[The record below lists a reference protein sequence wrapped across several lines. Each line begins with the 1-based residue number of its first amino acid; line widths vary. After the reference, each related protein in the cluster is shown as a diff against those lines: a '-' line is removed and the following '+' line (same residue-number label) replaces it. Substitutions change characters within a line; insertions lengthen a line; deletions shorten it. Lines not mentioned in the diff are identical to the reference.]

1 MKPLLPT
8 KRAIFALACLT
19 SLSACETTQTAQA
32 IATDTSSQ
40 NTTTPARCELLNAQ
54 VASPNRVTI
63 TVLDAPT
70 LTSSCE
76 AIIKQAQACTNY
88 FEQLPLDQVSTET
101 LLNPWDKA
109 SSAIDDVFG
118 PVYLQTYV
126 HPEKSVRDAGE
137 KCIQNYTKYST
148 GVFQNENL
156 YRRFTSLRVSSPQA
170 LELRKDI
177 IEAFEDSGVNL
188 PADKRARAKAI
199 IEEAQKLSQE
209 FSRNMRDNKSKI
221 KFSPAE
227 VKGVPENWK
236 EAAEKDADGNYLA
249 SFDYPV
255 FNPFMR
261 NASNGAARKRYL
273 SGYYNRGTPRNL
285 EILDQITTLRKELAT
300 LQGVPSY
307 AHLVTK
313 RRMVQT
319 PEVVH
324 NFLNDVA
331 KKVHKVELNDIETL
345 RRFKASREGTPLA
358 STVFNR
364 WDLSYYTEQL
374 RKERFQIDQEALR
387 THFPTQPITDWAMY
401 LSGKLYGIRFNKVD
415 VPVWHQDVQYYDVF
429 DTATNERLG
438 GIYLDMYPRDGK
450 YKHAA
455 AFGVREGSTLTGR
468 KPISVLVT
476 NFDRKGLTHR
486 ELETLMHE
494 FGHVLHGVLSKTHF
508 KSHSGTNVSRDF
520 VEAPSQMFE
529 AWVRRPEALRTIQ
542 DVCRRCPPLSNS
554 QIKRLEQARLFGQGT
569 FYSRQHLYASLD
581 MALVN
586 ENPKSAAETW
596 ETLESA
602 SPLGHIP
609 GTQFPGT
616 FGHIAG
622 GYASGYYGY
631 MWSEVLAVDMLS
643 RFGNNIMN
651 LETSQRFRKKILE
664 RGGERPA
671 LELVEDFLGRKV
683 NSDAF
688 FAQIAGEAN

>member
-1 MKPLLPT
+1 MLRKQAAT
-8 KRAIFALACLT
+8 RYLAAFGTAFL
-19 SLSACETTQTAQA
+19 LSACETTETAKESDVQTQLTTAQTGPA
-32 IATDTSSQ
+32 SCPLLSRATTSRS
-40 NTTTPARCELLNAQ
+40 
-54 VASPNRVTI
+54 RVTI
-63 TVLDAPT
+63 PILTADT
-70 LTSSCE
+70 LTASCDRIIDE
-76 AIIKQAQACTNY
+76 AKQCTQY
-88 FEQLPLDQVSTET
+88 FTQLPLDTISTET

-109 SSAIDDVFG
+109 SAAVDDVFG

-126 HPEKSVRDAGE
+126 HPDKTVRDAGE
-137 KCIQNYTKYST
+137 KCIQKYTKYST
-148 GVFQNENL
+148 GVFQNEAL
-156 YRRFTSLRVSSPQA
+156 YKRFKQLRVSSPVA
-170 LELRKDI
+170 LEFRKDI

-188 PADKRARAKAI
+188 PAEKRARTKAI
-199 IEEAQKLSQE
+199 IEQTQKLSQE
-209 FSRNMRDNKSKI
+209 FSRNMRDNKTKLVL
-221 KFSPAE
+221 SPSDVE
-227 VKGVPENWK
+227 GVPDSWK
-236 EAAEKDADGNYLA
+236 KAVKRDAQGNYLA

-261 NASNGAARKRYL
+261 NAKNADARKRYL

-285 EILDQITTLRKELAT
+285 ELLDQITTLRKELAS

-313 RRMVQT
+313 RRMVKT

-324 NFLNDVA
+324 QFLNDVA
-331 KKVHKVELNDIETL
+331 KKVHVAESKDIEVL
-345 RRFKASREGTPLA
+345 RRFKARKEGTSLA
-358 STVFNR
+358 STTFHR
-364 WDLSYYTEQL
+364 WDLPYYTEQL
-374 RKERFQIDQEALR
+374 RQERYQIDQEALR
-387 THFPTQPITDWAMY
+387 THFPTEPITDWAMY
-401 LSGKLYGIRFNKVD
+401 ISGKLYGIRFAKAD
-415 VPVWHQDVQYYDVF
+415 VPVWHEDVKYYDVF
-429 DTATNERLG
+429 DTSTQERLG

-455 AFGVREGSTLTGR
+455 AFGVRDGSTLTGR

-529 AWVRRPEALRTIQ
+529 AWVRRPEALRTIPT
-542 DVCRRCPPLSNS
+542 VCKRCPPLSDS
-554 QIKRLEQARLFGQGT
+554 QIQRLEQARLFAQGT

-586 ENPKSAAETW
+586 ENPKGAKETW
-596 ETLESA
+596 QALEGA
-602 SPLGHIP
+602 SPLGHIA
-609 GTQFPGT
+609 GTEFPGT

-643 RFGNNIMN
+643 RFGDNIMN
-651 LETSQRFRKKILE
+651 PAIGKQFRSKILE

-671 LELVEDFLGRKV
+671 QQLVEEFLGRKI

-688 FAQIAGEAN
+688 FSQISGE